1 MAATEQKFNI
11 KVATQGTESLTTL
24 KAKLANLGKEVN
36 ATKTGF
42 QGAAAEIKKA
52 QANSDQSVNSLRKF
66 SSSWRELANS
76 VNITSKEF
84 RDYTREAEKA
94 ERAAAKFST
103 TQGKGGRLSGA
114 AKIAGTV
121 AAGGVFGGPEGAIGA
136 LGGAIVGGVP
146 GAAVGAALGAQ
157 LGQLRQQ
164 AAALSTFVAEV
175 NKSRIALAGVSKD
188 QQDYGKSI
196 KDVTALS
203 RDYLLPIGDATKQYT
218 KLKASVVGA
227 GLGTKETT
235 TVFRG
240 IAAAVVATGG
250 SAEDLNSALRA
261 TSQVFSKG
269 KVSAEELRQQIGER
283 LPGAFTIFAQS
294 LGKTPQQLDKAL
306 EDGKVTLAD
315 FYTFTQELLKRY
327 GSTAEILAKA
337 PENAGARLKVALS
350 VAGLTYAGFFQ
361 VIGAGFQNQATQL
374 VEWALNNEVAI
385 KRVVTIFAIGFNELS
400 RVVAGFAK
408 FLVGVFN
415 SAFTL
420 LLGNLNTVMQRVENA
435 INRMKAVQKLTPGK
449 IESFQKEAQAA
460 TNKKFG
466 GPGGMFTFLRAG
478 EAEPYYNQYF
488 DNLVDAAT
496 KSAGAEKYT
505 NKIQNIL
512 FPDFKPSSF
521 GAGVGGSVPT
531 DATGGNGETKGS
543 KAAANAAKR
552 LAEKTKNQLDAAI
565 KLDKLAQANLDIQ
578 VSMTDEERLQGE
590 LDKIKL
596 ERELKFANLRK
607 KSLSIKE
614 REYLA
619 SAELSQRLVDD
630 NKAQKAKQE
639 LLAKQTQELYL
650 QIGLADVLGKK
661 FQAALGGAFG
671 GDSTASR
678 FRTDLNLMPGLTGG
692 EMGTY
697 YDELQTKFKEL
708 ISTSNQVKLAAASI
722 GDAFGNTFKGLISG
736 TTSAREAFAGFF
748 QSIADYF
755 ADMASQMIAKY
766 IQMQIIGLAQQFLPS
781 IGGIFGAGGP
791 TNYSGAFGGSGGF
804 QKFTPSSQ
812 FMPGVPSIV
821 GSRAVGGP
829 IAGSGAYLVGERG
842 PELFMPGR
850 SGTIVPGGGMGT
862 TNVTVNVDAGGSS
875 VEGDQ
880 AQAKQLGVAVSAAVQ
895 AELVKQQR
903 PGGLL
908 AGTRR

>member
-76 VNITSKEF
+76 VSITSKEF
-84 RDYTREAEKA
+84 RDYTREAERA

-103 TQGKGGRLSGA
+103 TQGNAGRLSGA

-146 GAAVGAALGAQ
+146 GAAVGAAFGAQ

-203 RDYLLPIGDATKQYT
+203 KDYLLPIGDATKQYT

-235 TVFRG
+235 AVFRG

-250 SAEDLNSALRA
+250 SAEDLNAALRA

-294 LGKTPQQLDKAL
+294 LGKTPQELDKAL

-385 KRVVTIFAIGFNELS
+385 KRVVTVFAIGFNELS
-400 RVVAGFAK
+400 KVVTTFAK
-408 FLVGVFN
+408 FLVGIFN
-415 SAFTL
+415 AAFTL

-435 INRMKAVQKLTPGK
+435 INRMKAVQKLTPGR
-449 IESFQKEAQAA
+449 IEQFQKEARDA

-466 GPGGMFTFLRAG
+466 GPGGLFTFARAG
-478 EAEPYYNQYF
+478 EAEPYYNEYF
-488 DNLVDAAT
+488 DNLIDTAT

-521 GAGVGGSVPT
+521 GAGVGTAPP
-531 DATGGNGETKGS
+531 TGGDGETKGS

-552 LAEKTKNQLDAAI
+552 LAERTKKQLDAAF
-565 KLDKLAQANLDIQ
+565 KLNVLANENLDVQ
-578 VSMTDEERLQGE
+578 MSVTDEEKLQAE
-590 LDKIKL
+590 LDKVAVERRLKFTEL
-596 ERELKFANLRK
+596 QKKALSQTEREL
-607 KSLSIKE
+607 
-614 REYLA
+614 LA
-619 SAELSQRLVDD
+619 SAQLSTIFTDN
-630 NKAQKAKQE
+630 NKAEKAKQD
-639 LLAKQTQELYL
+639 LLSKQTQELYL

-671 GDSTASR
+671 GDRIAGR

-692 EMGTY
+692 QLGTHY
-697 YDELQTKFKEL
+697 EELQTQFKDL
-708 ISTSNQVKLAAASI
+708 ISASNQVKTAAQSI
-722 GDAFGNTFKGLISG
+722 GTAFGETFKGLITGSMG
-736 TTSAREAFAGFF
+736 AREAFAGFF
-748 QSIADYF
+748 QSIANHF
-755 ADMASQMIAKY
+755 ADMASRMIADY
-766 IQMQIIGLAQQFLPS
+766 IRMQIVGLAQKFLPA
-781 IGGIFGAGGP
+781 IGGIFGAGGAP
-791 TNYSGAFGGSGGF
+791 NFSSAFGGSGGF

-850 SGTIVPGGGMGT
+850 SGTIVPGGGMGGA
-862 TNVTVNVDAGGSS
+862 NVTVNVDANGTS
-875 VEGDQ
+875 VQGDQ

-908 AGTRR
+908 SGTRR

>member
-42 QGAAAEIKKA
+42 QGAAAEIKKV
-52 QANSDQSVNSLRKF
+52 QSSTDQSVNSLRNF
-66 SSSWRELANS
+66 AFSWRELANS
-76 VNITSKEF
+76 VSVTSKEF
-84 RDYTREAEKA
+84 REYTREAEKA
-94 ERAAAKFST
+94 ERAAAKFSGA
-103 TQGKGGRLSGA
+103 QAKSGRFGGA

-121 AAGGVFGGPEGAIGA
+121 AASGVFGGPEGALGA
-136 LGGAIVGGVP
+136 LGGALVGGVG
-146 GAAVGAALGAQ
+146 GAAVGGAIGAQ
-157 LGQLRQQ
+157 VGMLRQQ
-164 AAALSTFVAEV
+164 IAALSTFVAEV

-203 RDYLLPIGDATKQYT
+203 RDYLLPIGDATQQYT

-250 SAEDLNSALRA
+250 SAEDLNAALRA

-294 LGKTPQQLDKAL
+294 VGKTPQQLDKAL

-350 VAGLTYAGFFQ
+350 VAGLAYAGFFQ

-415 SAFTL
+415 AAFTL

-488 DNLVDAAT
+488 DNLVDTAT
-496 KSAGAEKYT
+496 KSAGAQKYT

-521 GAGVGGSVPT
+521 GAGVGATLPSGIGKESGTGDSKKGVKSKKDTTKKTSVEMLALT
-531 DATGGNGETKGS
+531 TQLNKAIQDGNEYESITLQYKVNELKVS
-543 KAAANAAKR
+543 EALAAKQIDFNTAQKQNAENTTKLGKALEAAFAGLGR
-552 LAEKTKNQLDAAI
+552 GAMDSLAKN
-565 KLDKLAQANLDIQ
+565 K
-578 VSMTDEERLQGE
+578 E
-590 LDKIKL
+590 L
-596 ERELKFANLRK
+596 E
-607 KSLSIKE
+607 KSLINIQEKAGIITKE
-614 REYLA
+614 KAEELRFEQEIATLREQFKGEGGTPTLLA
-619 SAELSQRLVDD
+619 SLEEAI
-630 NKAQKAKQE
+630 AKLRE
-639 LLAKQTQELYL
+639 AREVAGTVGGKVTASLKEAYKSATDLGTNLAGVAVSGVN
-650 QIGLADVLGKK
+650 GLADAFTELALTGKASFADLARSILADLSKIFMRMAVFK
-661 FQAALGGAFG
+661 FFDFAF
-671 GDSTASR
+671 
-678 FRTDLNLMPGLTGG
+678 PGLG
-692 EMGTY
+692 
-697 YDELQTKFKEL
+697 LSK
-708 ISTSNQVKLAAASI
+708 SAN
-722 GDAFGNTFKGLISG
+722 GNI
-736 TTSAREAFAGFF
+736 FA
-748 QSIADYF
+748 QN
-755 ADMASQMIAKY
+755 
-766 IQMQIIGLAQQFLPS
+766 
-781 IGGIFGAGGP
+781 GI
-791 TNYSGAFGGSGGF
+791 
-804 QKFTPSSQ
+804 QKFA
-812 FMPGVPSIV
+812 MGGVVTRPTLFPFAN
-821 GSRAVGGP
+821 GTG
-829 IAGSGAYLVGERG
+829 LMGEAG
-842 PELFMPGR
+842 PEAIMPLQRAANGKLGVVA
-850 SGTIVPGGGMGT
+850 SNGGT
-862 TNVTVNVDAGGSS
+862 TNVTVNVDAGGTS

-880 AQAKQLGVAVSAAVQ
+880 AQAKQLGVVVSAAVQ

>member
-76 VNITSKEF
+76 VSITSKEF
-84 RDYTREAEKA
+84 RDYTREAERA

-103 TQGKGGRLSGA
+103 TQGNAGRLSGA

-203 RDYLLPIGDATKQYT
+203 KDYLLPIGDATKQYT

-235 TVFRG
+235 AVFRG

-250 SAEDLNSALRA
+250 SAEDLNAALRA

-294 LGKTPQQLDKAL
+294 LGKTPQELDKAL

-385 KRVVTIFAIGFNELS
+385 KRVVTVFAIGFNELS
-400 RVVAGFAK
+400 KVVTTFAK

-415 SAFTL
+415 AAFTL

-435 INRMKAVQKLTPGK
+435 INRMKAVQKLTPGR
-449 IESFQKEAQAA
+449 IEQFQKEAQAA

-466 GPGGMFTFLRAG
+466 GPGGLFTFARAG
-478 EAEPYYNQYF
+478 EAEPYYNKYF
-488 DNLVDAAT
+488 DNLVDTAT

-521 GAGVGGSVPT
+521 GAGVGTAVPT
-531 DATGGNGETKGS
+531 GGDGETKGS

-552 LAEKTKNQLDAAI
+552 LAEKIKNQLDAAI
-565 KLDKLAQANLDIQ
+565 KLDKLAQADLDIQ
-578 VSMTDEERLQGE
+578 VSMTDEEKLQGE

-596 ERELKFANLRK
+596 QRELKFADLRK
-607 KSLSIKE
+607 KSLSDKE

-619 SAELSQRLVDD
+619 SALISQRLVDN
-630 NKAQKAKQE
+630 NKAEKAKQE
-639 LLAKQTQELYL
+639 LLTKQTEELYL

-671 GDSTASR
+671 GDGTAGR
-678 FRTDLNLMPGLTGG
+678 FRTDLDLMPGLTSGSMT
-692 EMGTY
+692 EY
-697 YDELQTKFKEL
+697 YNQLKTQFDNL
-708 ISTSNQVKLAAASI
+708 ISASNQVKVAADSI
-722 GDAFGNTFKGLISG
+722 GTAFGNTFKSLING
-736 TTSAREAFAGFF
+736 TASAREAFAGFF
-748 QSIADYF
+748 QSIADSF
-755 ADMASQMIAKY
+755 ANMAAQIITEY
-766 IQMQIIGLAQQFLPS
+766 IKLQIIGLAKQFLDP
-781 IGGIFGAGGP
+781 IGSIFGAGGAP
-791 TNYSGAFGGSGGF
+791 NLSSAFGGSGGLG
-804 QKFTPSSQ
+804 SSQ
-812 FMPGVPSIV
+812 FMPGIPSLV

-829 IAGSGAYLVGERG
+829 IASSGAYLVGERG

-850 SGTIVPGGGMGT
+850 SGTIVPGGGMGGA
-862 TNVTVNVDAGGSS
+862 NVTVNVDASGNAS
-875 VEGDQ
+875 VQGDQ

-908 AGTRR
+908 SGTRR

>member
-42 QGAAAEIKKA
+42 QGAAAEIKKV
-52 QANSDQSVNSLRKF
+52 QSSTDQSVNSLRNF
-66 SSSWRELANS
+66 ASSWRELANS
-76 VNITSKEF
+76 VSVTSKEF

-136 LGGAIVGGVP
+136 LGGGIIGGVP
-146 GAAVGAALGAQ
+146 GAAVGAAFGAQ

-164 AAALSTFVAEV
+164 AAALSTFVAEI

-203 RDYLLPIGDATKQYT
+203 RDYLLPIGQATSQYT

-235 TVFRG
+235 AVFRG
-240 IAAAVVATGG
+240 IASAVVATGG
-250 SAEDLNSALRA
+250 SAEDLNAALRA

-294 LGKTPQQLDKAL
+294 LGKTPQELDKAL

-350 VAGLTYAGFFQ
+350 VAGIQYAGFFQ
-361 VIGAGFQNQATQL
+361 VVGAGFQNQATQL

-385 KRVVTIFAIGFNELS
+385 KRVVTVFAIGFNELS
-400 RVVAGFAK
+400 KVVTTFAK

-415 SAFTL
+415 AAFTL

-449 IESFQKEAQAA
+449 IQQFQQEAQTA

-466 GPGGMFTFLRAG
+466 GPGGLFTFARAG
-478 EAEPYYNQYF
+478 EAEPYYNKYF
-488 DNLVDAAT
+488 DNLVDTAT

-521 GAGVGGSVPT
+521 GAGVGAAVPT
-531 DATGGNGETKGS
+531 GGDGETKGS
-543 KAAANAAKR
+543 KAAANAARR
-552 LAEKTKNQLDAAI
+552 LAEKIKNQLDAAI

-578 VSMTDEERLQGE
+578 VSMTDEEKLQGE

-596 ERELKFANLRK
+596 ERELKFADLRK
-607 KSLSIKE
+607 KSLSVKE

-619 SAELSQRLVDD
+619 SAEISQRLVDD

-639 LLAKQTQELYL
+639 LLTKQTAELYL

-671 GDSTASR
+671 GDSTAGR

-692 EMGTY
+692 EMGAY
-697 YDELQTKFKEL
+697 YDDLQTKFKDL
-708 ISTSNQVKLAAASI
+708 ISTSNQVKEAANSI
-722 GDAFGNTFKGLISG
+722 GTAFGETFKGLITGSMG
-736 TTSAREAFAGFF
+736 AREAFAGFF
-748 QSIADYF
+748 QSIANHF
-755 ADMASQMIAKY
+755 ADMASRIIADY
-766 IQMQIIGLAQQFLPS
+766 IRMQIIGLAQKFLPS
-781 IGGIFGAGGP
+781 VGGIFGP
-791 TNYSGAFGGSGGF
+791 SGAPDFSSAFGGSSGF

-829 IAGSGAYLVGERG
+829 VAGSGAYLVGERG
-842 PELFMPGR
+842 PEVFMPGR
-850 SGTIVPGGGMGT
+850 SGTIVPGGGMGG

-875 VEGDQ
+875 VQGDQ

-908 AGTRR
+908 SGTRR